1 MSIGCAM
8 GEQAGEQKWPLQNV
22 TVVLLGHEDE
32 ECRARATRYYD
43 MQGIRWLAVESRL
56 GDGGQAALRQALQGV
71 DTPYVVLAQ
80 ATDVLLP
87 QMLHASVDWL
97 QQNPGEQM
105 AQGYA
110 LGYRPG
116 NGVVAYF
123 KIGEAIAD
131 EVGADARARIDRHAA
146 SGLQAWRAVV
156 RPEALDI
163 ALSALPCA
171 LAFDEWLVALSYALL
186 ANGPVKVLD
195 CTGVLVQCAPDTVDQ
210 VAREQTL
217 ADLVRTLRHWEGEQ
231 HGVCADDDGFVILRK
246 FVHNTYPACDAVQ
259 LFTSPWTRIG
269 SEPERSFEARQ
280 FVELPYYNARLFKQ
294 LTVVEFLL
302 HAWPVGNL
310 HTHALEGVWVQV
322 HDLLQAQ
329 ASDTAESLLHRYRQA
344 LSLYRFSPHV
354 CRLLLNA
361 LDDSGIEAGT
371 VELRDWLSRLE
382 QVVSIDIESRLA
394 STPSGRILQ
403 AISVATPDSAE
414 KQRIAQHFASL
425 QVPEIALVVFD
436 PDDNNDALQST
447 FDSILASGLQRFRIV
462 VLKSGD
468 LPAITTARDT
478 LHFIKVTAEN
488 QVSHL
493 NQLLRQLPSEWL
505 ILLNAGDLLCAAGVL
520 RLQEALGN
528 SPACLAIA
536 ANEVQRDPDGRLI
549 SVVRPGADIDLLR
562 SRPDVMSRHWLVK
575 RQAVLE
581 VGGYGEVYRQAL
593 EFDVLLRL
601 IETQGPA
608 CLSHL
613 DEYLVIG
620 QQSEEVVTDHAMSSL
635 NRHLTQLGY
644 RAQVSDQ
651 GERRLHIDFRHSTTP
666 LVSILLSA
674 GADPARLQA
683 SLNSVVQRTRY
694 PRYEVLVV
702 CTPDTVASC
711 EQALLGMGSKVRLVC
726 AEDGCTEGQSLNIA
740 SAQARGDYLVFL
752 SSRCQVVTPAW
763 LEALLNQAERP
774 EVGVVGARLVAGNGV
789 ISHAG
794 YELLSSRE
802 VDSVWLGLKQAT
814 ARELG
819 VREVRSYQAVS
830 ADCLMV
836 RREVFEQC
844 GMLSAANGADIELCL
859 RVAAA
864 GLLVLGS
871 PYAQLCNE
879 TVPTLT
885 EEQIQ
890 PLFDQWPEAFYRRR
904 VALATCHNG
913 LDENCS
919 N

>member
-8 GEQAGEQKWPLQNV
+8 GEHAGEKKRPLQNV

-56 GDGGQAALRQALQGV
+56 GDGGQAVLRQVLEGV
-71 DTPYVVLAQ
+71 ETPYVVLAQ
-80 ATDVLLP
+80 ETDVLLP
-87 QMLHASVDWL
+87 EMLHASVDWL
-97 QQNPGEQM
+97 QQHPGEQM

-116 NGVVAYF
+116 NSVVTYY
-123 KIGEAIAD
+123 KLGEAVAD
-131 EVGADARARIDRHAA
+131 DVAADARARIDRHAA

-156 RPEALDI
+156 RPEVLDI
-163 ALSALPCA
+163 ALAALPSA

-186 ANGPVKVLD
+186 ANGAVKVLE
-195 CTGVLVQCAPDTVDQ
+195 CTGVLVQCAPETADQ
-210 VAREQTL
+210 VVREQTL

-231 HGVCADDDGFVILRK
+231 HGVCADDNGFAILRK
-246 FVHNTYPACDAVQ
+246 FVRNTYPACDAVQ
-259 LFTSPWTRIG
+259 LFTSPWTRID
-269 SEPERSFEARQ
+269 SEPERSFQARQ

-302 HAWPVGNL
+302 HAWPVGRL
-310 HTHALEGVWVQV
+310 QSHALEGVWVQV
-322 HDLLQAQ
+322 HDLLLAQ

-344 LSLYRFSPHV
+344 LNLCRFSSHV
-354 CRLLLNA
+354 CRLLLAA
-361 LDDSGIEAGT
+361 LNDAGIAAGA
-371 VELRDWLSRLE
+371 VELQTWLSRLE
-382 QVVSIDIESRLA
+382 QIGSVDIESRLA
-394 STPSGRILQ
+394 STSSGRILQ
-403 AISVATPDSAE
+403 AIGMATPDAAE

-425 QVPEIALVVFD
+425 QGPEIALVVLD
-436 PDDNNDALQST
+436 PEDNNDALQST

-462 VLKSGD
+462 VLKSGS
-468 LPAITTARDT
+468 LPAITAARDT

-505 ILLNAGDLLCAAGVL
+505 ILLDAGDLLCAAGVL
-520 RLQEALGN
+520 RLQEELG
-528 SPACLAIA
+528 SAPACLAIA
-536 ANEVQRDPDGRLI
+536 ANEVQRDPEGRLI
-549 SVVRPGADIDLLR
+549 SVMRPGADIDLLR

-575 RQAVLE
+575 RQAVLD
-581 VGGYGEVYRQAL
+581 VGGYNEVYRQAL

-620 QQSEEVVTDHAMSSL
+620 QQSEEGVTDHAVSSL

-644 RAQVSDQ
+644 RAQVSNH
-651 GERRLHIDFRHSTTP
+651 GEGCLHIDFRHSTTP
-666 LVSILLSA
+666 LVSILVSA
-674 GADPARLQA
+674 GADLSRLQA
-683 SLNSVVQRTRY
+683 SLNSVLQRTRY

-702 CTPDTVASC
+702 CTPETVESC
-711 EQALLGMGSKVRLVC
+711 EQALQGIGSKVRLVC
-726 AEDGCTEGQSLNIA
+726 AEHGCTESQLLNIA
-740 SAQARGDYLVFL
+740 SAQARGDYLVLL

-763 LEALLNQAERP
+763 LEVLLNQAERP
-774 EVGVVGARLVAGNGV
+774 EVGIVGARLLTSNGV

-794 YELLSSRE
+794 YDLLSSRE
-802 VDSVWLGLKQAT
+802 VDCVWLGLKQAIS
-814 ARELG
+814 RELG
-819 VREVRSYQAVS
+819 VREVRRYQAVS

-871 PYAQLCNE
+871 PHAQLLNE
-879 TVPTLT
+879 TVQTLA
-885 EEQIQ
+885 EEQIG
-890 PLFDQWPEAFYRRR
+890 PLFDQWPEAFYRQRGAR
-904 VALATCHNG
+904 ATCHTG
-913 LDENCS
+913 FGENCS